1 MSENTN
7 IALLIDADNSPAKS
21 IQKILSELA
30 RHGKV
35 NIRRA
40 YGNWTSTNLKG
51 WEAVLQDHAI
61 QPIQQYD
68 LTKGKNATDIA
79 ITIDAM
85 DMLYTKQVETFC
97 LVTSDCDFTP
107 LATRILSEGKIVIGF
122 GERKAPSV
130 FVNACSTFLFL
141 DDEAEKSIK
150 KKKSNELRGDT
161 KLLKLLRDA
170 ISGTENEDGWAK
182 LSIVGSHISNQAS
195 FDPRNYGYSRL
206 SDLIEAIGLFELER
220 DPGKHFVVRDSRK
233 KHNNA
238 ITVS

>member
-1 MSENTN
+1 MPERTN

-40 YGNWTSTNLKG
+40 YGNWTSRNLKG
-51 WEAVLQDHAI
+51 WEAVLQENAI

-79 ITIDAM
+79 MAIDAM
-85 DMLYTKQVETFC
+85 DMLYTKQIDTFC

-107 LATRILSEGKIVIGF
+107 LATRILSEGKSVIGF
-122 GERKAPSV
+122 GERKVPAV

-141 DDEAEKSIK
+141 GEEEEKPAQKIK
-150 KKKSNELRGDT
+150 ASELRGDT
-161 KLLKLLRDA
+161 KLM
-170 ISGTENEDGWAK
+170 N
-182 LSIVGSHISNQAS
+182 
-195 FDPRNYGYSRL
+195 
-206 SDLIEAIGLFELER
+206 LIKER
-220 DPGKHFVVRDSRK
+220 MV
-233 KHNNA
+233 
-238 ITVS
+238 

>member
-1 MSENTN
+1 MSVQKN

-40 YGNWTSTNLKG
+40 YGNWTSSNLKG
-51 WEAVLQDHAI
+51 WEAALQEHAI

-79 ITIDAM
+79 MTIDTM
-85 DMLYTKQVETFC
+85 DILYTKQIDTFC

-107 LATRILSEGKIVIGF
+107 LATRILAEGKSVIGF
-122 GERKAPSV
+122 GERKVPSV

-141 DDEAEKSIK
+141 DDEEEKPLEK
-150 KKKSNELRGDT
+150 LKPNDLKGDT
-161 KLLKLLRDA
+161 KLMNLIRDA
-170 ISGTENEDGWAK
+170 ISGTENDDGWAR
-182 LSIVGSHISNQAS
+182 LSKVGAHISNQAS
-195 FDPRNYGYSRL
+195 FDSRNYGYSRL
-206 SDLIEAIGLFELER
+206 SDLIEAIDLFELRR
-220 DPGKHFVVRDSRK
+220 DENNHFEIRKSKGKRK
-233 KHNNA
+233 A
-238 ITVS
+238 A

>member
-1 MSENTN
+1 LPERQN

-35 NIRRA
+35 NVRRA
-40 YGNWTSTNLKG
+40 YGNWTSKNLKG
-51 WEAVLQDHAI
+51 WEAALHEHAI

-79 ITIDAM
+79 MTIDAM
-85 DMLYTKQVETFC
+85 DMLYTKQMDAFC

-107 LATRILSEGKIVIGF
+107 LATRILSEGKSVIGF
-122 GERKAPSV
+122 GERKVPSV

-141 DDEAEKSIK
+141 DDEGEKPVK
-150 KKKSNELRGDT
+150 KLSHNELKGDT
-161 KLLKLLRDA
+161 KLMNLIRDA
-170 ISGTENEDGWAK
+170 ISGTENEQGWAK
-182 LSIVGSHISNQAS
+182 LSRVGAHISNRAS

-206 SDLIEAIGLFELER
+206 SDLIEAVGLFELRR
-220 DPGKHFVVRDSRK
+220 DENMHFEVRNGARK
-233 KHNNA
+233 
-238 ITVS
+238 T